1 MRRAK
6 TGSMLLVLLLLL
18 GCGRQ
23 PDFDERYA
31 KASQQLEASA
41 TAIDAEIAASASAS
55 DAAAAI
61 TGDTQKTG
69 G

>member
-6 TGSMLLVLLLLL
+6 TGSVLLAFVLL

-31 KASQQLEASA
+31 TASQQLEASA
-41 TAIDAEIAASASAS
+41 TAIEHEIAASASAS
-55 DAAAAI
+55 DAAAAT

-69 G
+69 R